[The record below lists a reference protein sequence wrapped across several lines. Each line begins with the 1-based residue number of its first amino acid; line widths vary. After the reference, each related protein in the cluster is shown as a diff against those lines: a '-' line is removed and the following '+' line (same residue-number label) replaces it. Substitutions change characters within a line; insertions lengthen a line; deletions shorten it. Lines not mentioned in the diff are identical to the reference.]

1 MPQALTERV
10 LQDKREGKEPMEKIS
25 ASKLLA
31 GLVPAGSI
39 PEEVQVE
46 SVTTDSREVRP
57 GCIFVAFPGEK
68 FDGHDFAAKALENG
82 AVYVVVNHP
91 VEGVP
96 AEKAILC
103 PDSYHAMMVMG
114 ANYRSQYHPKMVGV
128 TGSVGK
134 TTTKQMT
141 YAALAGFGETI
152 KTEGNQNNELGMP
165 RTLMRIGSSTEY
177 AVIEMGMNHFGEI
190 SRLTR
195 AVAPTVGLITN
206 IGVSHIEN
214 LGSRAG
220 ILQAKLEILEG
231 MAPDAPLIVNMD
243 NDMLRTVKLGDR
255 PLLTFAIDDQSADFT
270 ATDIAEQGS
279 TTTFT
284 VHHST
289 FTQPVTI
296 PTVGIHNVYNA
307 LAAMAVGYVTGVDPA
322 AAASALANYVPAGM
336 RQNLVQVGGV
346 QVIEDCYNASP
357 DSMRAALQTL
367 GKLPVHRRY
376 AVLGAMLELG
386 DYAKEAHTQVG
397 KMAAENGIDGVLA
410 YGADAAY
417 IVEAAKQAGLENA
430 RLFDTKEALAQ
441 SLAQQVKPG
450 DGVLF
455 KGSRGMHLEDVM
467 HTVYERWEKA

>member
-1 MPQALTERV
+1 MKAFTLQEAAAALGLPQMQAQATLADVCTDTRKIQPGSLFVCLRGER
-10 LQDKREGKEPMEKIS
+10 
-25 ASKLLA
+25 
-31 GLVPAGSI
+31 
-39 PEEVQVE
+39 
-46 SVTTDSREVRP
+46 
-57 GCIFVAFPGEK
+57 
-68 FDGHDFAAKALENG
+68 FDGHSFASQAAQLGAAALLVDHPVDADVPQLVVTDTGKALLQLAG
-82 AVYVVVNHP
+82 WYRRRFRLPVV
-91 VEGVP
+91 G
-96 AEKAILC
+96 L
-103 PDSYHAMMVMG
+103 
-114 ANYRSQYHPKMVGV
+114 

-134 TTTKQMT
+134 TTTKEFI
-141 YAALAGFGETI
+141 ALVLGAKYNTL
-152 KTEGNQNNELGMP
+152 KTQGNLNNE
-165 RTLMRIGSSTEY
+165 IGVPQMLFRLEDSHTA

-214 LGSRAG
+214 LGSRVG

-270 ATDIAEQGS
+270 ATDIVEQGS

-441 SLAQQVKPG
+441 SLAQQVQPG

>member
-1 MPQALTERV
+1 M
-10 LQDKREGKEPMEKIS
+10 
-25 ASKLLA
+25 
-31 GLVPAGSI
+31 
-39 PEEVQVE
+39 
-46 SVTTDSREVRP
+46 
-57 GCIFVAFPGEK
+57 
-68 FDGHDFAAKALENG
+68 
-82 AVYVVVNHP
+82 
-91 VEGVP
+91 
-96 AEKAILC
+96 
-103 PDSYHAMMVMG
+103 
-114 ANYRSQYHPKMVGV
+114 
-128 TGSVGK
+128 
-134 TTTKQMT
+134 
-141 YAALAGFGETI
+141 
-152 KTEGNQNNELGMP
+152 
-165 RTLMRIGSSTEY
+165 
-177 AVIEMGMNHFGEI
+177 
-190 SRLTR
+190 
-195 AVAPTVGLITN
+195 
-206 IGVSHIEN
+206 
-214 LGSRAG
+214 
-220 ILQAKLEILEG
+220 QAKLEILEG
-231 MAPDAPLIVNMD
+231 MAPDAPLIVNVD

-279 TTTFT
+279 TTAFT
-284 VHHST
+284 VRHST

-307 LAAMAVGYVTGVDPA
+307 LAAMAVGYVTGVNPA
-322 AAASALANYVPAGM
+322 AAAAALAKYVPAGM

-441 SLAQQVKPG
+441 ALAQQVQPG

>member
-1 MPQALTERV
+1 MKAFTLQEAAAALGLPQMQAQATLADVCTDTRKIQPGSLFVCLRGER
-10 LQDKREGKEPMEKIS
+10 
-25 ASKLLA
+25 
-31 GLVPAGSI
+31 
-39 PEEVQVE
+39 
-46 SVTTDSREVRP
+46 
-57 GCIFVAFPGEK
+57 
-68 FDGHDFAAKALENG
+68 FDGHSFASQAAQLGAAALLVDHPVDADVPQLVVTDTGKALLQLAG
-82 AVYVVVNHP
+82 WYRRRFQLPVV
-91 VEGVP
+91 G
-96 AEKAILC
+96 L
-103 PDSYHAMMVMG
+103 
-114 ANYRSQYHPKMVGV
+114 

-134 TTTKQMT
+134 TTTKEFI
-141 YAALAGFGETI
+141 ALVLGAKYNTL
-152 KTEGNQNNELGMP
+152 KTQGNLNNE
-165 RTLMRIGSSTEY
+165 IGVPQMLFRLEDSHTA

-367 GKLPVHRRY
+367 GKLPVNRRY

-430 RLFDTKEALAQ
+430 RLFDTKESLAQ
-441 SLAQQVKPG
+441 SLAQQVQPG

-455 KGSRGMHLEDVM
+455 KGSRGMHLENVM

>member
-1 MPQALTERV
+1 MKAFTLQEAAAALGLPQMQAQATLADVCTDTRKIQPGSLFVCLRGER
-10 LQDKREGKEPMEKIS
+10 
-25 ASKLLA
+25 
-31 GLVPAGSI
+31 
-39 PEEVQVE
+39 
-46 SVTTDSREVRP
+46 
-57 GCIFVAFPGEK
+57 
-68 FDGHDFAAKALENG
+68 FDGHSFASQAAQLGAAALLVDHPVDADVPQLVVTDTGKALLQLAG
-82 AVYVVVNHP
+82 WYRRRFQLPVV
-91 VEGVP
+91 G
-96 AEKAILC
+96 L
-103 PDSYHAMMVMG
+103 
-114 ANYRSQYHPKMVGV
+114 

-134 TTTKQMT
+134 TTTKEFI
-141 YAALAGFGETI
+141 ALVLGAKYNTL
-152 KTEGNQNNELGMP
+152 KTQGNLNNE
-165 RTLMRIGSSTEY
+165 IGVPQMLFRLEDSHTA

-255 PLLTFAIDDQSADFT
+255 PLLTFAIDDPSADFT

-441 SLAQQVKPG
+441 ALAQQVQPG

>member
-1 MPQALTERV
+1 MKAFTLQEAAAALGLPQMQAQATLADVCTDTRKIQPGSLFVCLRGER
-10 LQDKREGKEPMEKIS
+10 
-25 ASKLLA
+25 
-31 GLVPAGSI
+31 
-39 PEEVQVE
+39 
-46 SVTTDSREVRP
+46 
-57 GCIFVAFPGEK
+57 
-68 FDGHDFAAKALENG
+68 FDGHSFASQAAQLGAAALLVDHPVDADVPQLVVTDTGKALLQLAG
-82 AVYVVVNHP
+82 WYRRRFQLPVV
-91 VEGVP
+91 G
-96 AEKAILC
+96 L
-103 PDSYHAMMVMG
+103 
-114 ANYRSQYHPKMVGV
+114 

-134 TTTKQMT
+134 TTTKEFI
-141 YAALAGFGETI
+141 ALVLGAKYNTL
-152 KTEGNQNNELGMP
+152 KTQGNLNNE
-165 RTLMRIGSSTEY
+165 IGVPQMLFRLEDSHTA

-243 NDMLRTVKLGDR
+243 NDMLRTVKLRDR

-441 SLAQQVKPG
+441 SLAQQVQPG

>member
-1 MPQALTERV
+1 MKAFTLQEAAAALGLPQMQAQATLADVCTDTRKIQPGSLFVCLRGER
-10 LQDKREGKEPMEKIS
+10 
-25 ASKLLA
+25 
-31 GLVPAGSI
+31 
-39 PEEVQVE
+39 
-46 SVTTDSREVRP
+46 
-57 GCIFVAFPGEK
+57 
-68 FDGHDFAAKALENG
+68 FDGHSFASQAAKLGAAALLED
-82 AVYVVVNHP
+82 HP
-91 VEGVP
+91 VNADVP
-96 AEKAILC
+96 QLVVTDTGKALLQL
-103 PDSYHAMMVMG
+103 AG
-114 ANYRSQYHPKMVGV
+114 WYRRRFQLPMVGL

-134 TTTKQMT
+134 TTTKEFI
-141 YAALAGFGETI
+141 ALVLSAKYNTL
-152 KTEGNQNNELGMP
+152 KTQGNLNNE
-165 RTLMRIGSSTEY
+165 IGVPQMLFRLEDSHTA

-307 LAAMAVGYVTGVDPA
+307 LAAMAVGYVTGVNPA

-430 RLFDTKEALAQ
+430 RLFDTKEALVQ
-441 SLAQQVKPG
+441 SLAQQVQPG

>member
-1 MPQALTERV
+1 MKAFTLQEAAAALGLPQMQVQATLADVCTDTRKIQPGSLFVCLRGER
-10 LQDKREGKEPMEKIS
+10 
-25 ASKLLA
+25 
-31 GLVPAGSI
+31 
-39 PEEVQVE
+39 
-46 SVTTDSREVRP
+46 
-57 GCIFVAFPGEK
+57 
-68 FDGHDFAAKALENG
+68 FDGHSFASQAAQLGAAALLVDHPVDADVPQLVVTDTGKALLQLAG
-82 AVYVVVNHP
+82 WYRRRFQLPVV
-91 VEGVP
+91 G
-96 AEKAILC
+96 L
-103 PDSYHAMMVMG
+103 
-114 ANYRSQYHPKMVGV
+114 

-134 TTTKQMT
+134 TTTKEFI
-141 YAALAGFGETI
+141 ALVLGAKYNTL
-152 KTEGNQNNELGMP
+152 KTQGNLNNE
-165 RTLMRIGSSTEY
+165 IGVPQMLFRLEDSHTA

-441 SLAQQVKPG
+441 SLAQQVQPG

>member
-1 MPQALTERV
+1 MKAFTLQEAAAALGLPQMQAQATLADVCTDTRKIQPGSLFVCLRGER
-10 LQDKREGKEPMEKIS
+10 
-25 ASKLLA
+25 
-31 GLVPAGSI
+31 
-39 PEEVQVE
+39 
-46 SVTTDSREVRP
+46 
-57 GCIFVAFPGEK
+57 
-68 FDGHDFAAKALENG
+68 FDGHSFASQAAQLGAAALLVDHPVDADVPQLVVTDTGKALLQLAG
-82 AVYVVVNHP
+82 WYRRRFRLPVV
-91 VEGVP
+91 G
-96 AEKAILC
+96 L
-103 PDSYHAMMVMG
+103 
-114 ANYRSQYHPKMVGV
+114 

-134 TTTKQMT
+134 TTTKEFI
-141 YAALAGFGETI
+141 ALVLGAKYNTL
-152 KTEGNQNNELGMP
+152 KTQGNLNNE
-165 RTLMRIGSSTEY
+165 IGVPQMLFLLEDSHTA

-307 LAAMAVGYVTGVDPA
+307 LAAMAVGYVTGVDPVA
-322 AAASALANYVPAGM
+322 AAAALANYVPAGM

-441 SLAQQVKPG
+441 SLAQQVQPG

>member
-1 MPQALTERV
+1 MKAFTLQEAAAALGLPQMQAQASLADVCTDTRKIQPGSLFVCLRGER
-10 LQDKREGKEPMEKIS
+10 
-25 ASKLLA
+25 
-31 GLVPAGSI
+31 
-39 PEEVQVE
+39 
-46 SVTTDSREVRP
+46 
-57 GCIFVAFPGEK
+57 
-68 FDGHDFAAKALENG
+68 FDGHSFAPQAAQLGAAALLVDHPVDADVPQLVVTDTGKALLQLAG
-82 AVYVVVNHP
+82 WYRRRFRLPVV
-91 VEGVP
+91 G
-96 AEKAILC
+96 L
-103 PDSYHAMMVMG
+103 
-114 ANYRSQYHPKMVGV
+114 

-134 TTTKQMT
+134 TTTKEFI
-141 YAALAGFGETI
+141 ALVLGAKYNTL
-152 KTEGNQNNELGMP
+152 KTQGNLNNE
-165 RTLMRIGSSTEY
+165 IGVPQMLFRLEDSHTA

-214 LGSRAG
+214 LGSRVG

-231 MAPDAPLIVNMD
+231 MAPDAPLIVNAD

-279 TTTFT
+279 TTTFM

-289 FTQPVTI
+289 FTRPVTI

-307 LAAMAVGYVTGVDPA
+307 LAAMAVGYATGVDPVA
-322 AAASALANYVPAGM
+322 AAAALANYVPAGM

-441 SLAQQVKPG
+441 ALAQQVQPG

>member
-1 MPQALTERV
+1 MKAFTLQEAAAALGLPQMQAQATLADVCTDTRKIQPGSLFVCLRGER
-10 LQDKREGKEPMEKIS
+10 
-25 ASKLLA
+25 
-31 GLVPAGSI
+31 
-39 PEEVQVE
+39 
-46 SVTTDSREVRP
+46 
-57 GCIFVAFPGEK
+57 
-68 FDGHDFAAKALENG
+68 FDGHSFASQAAQLGAAALLVDHPVDADVPQLVVTDTGKALLQLAG
-82 AVYVVVNHP
+82 WYRRRFQLPVV
-91 VEGVP
+91 G
-96 AEKAILC
+96 L
-103 PDSYHAMMVMG
+103 
-114 ANYRSQYHPKMVGV
+114 

-134 TTTKQMT
+134 TTTKEFI
-141 YAALAGFGETI
+141 ALVLGAKYNTL
-152 KTEGNQNNELGMP
+152 KTQGNLNNE
-165 RTLMRIGSSTEY
+165 IGVPQMLFRLEDSHTA

-206 IGVSHIEN
+206 IGVSHIED

-284 VHHST
+284 VHHSA

-367 GKLPVHRRY
+367 GKLPVRRRY

-441 SLAQQVKPG
+441 SLAQQVQPG

>member
-1 MPQALTERV
+1 MKAFTLQEAAAALGLPQMQAQATLADVCTDTRKIQPGSLFVCLRGER
-10 LQDKREGKEPMEKIS
+10 
-25 ASKLLA
+25 
-31 GLVPAGSI
+31 
-39 PEEVQVE
+39 
-46 SVTTDSREVRP
+46 
-57 GCIFVAFPGEK
+57 
-68 FDGHDFAAKALENG
+68 FDGHSFASQAAQLGAAALLVDHPVDADVPQLVVTDTGKALLQLAG
-82 AVYVVVNHP
+82 WYRRRFRLPVV
-91 VEGVP
+91 G
-96 AEKAILC
+96 L
-103 PDSYHAMMVMG
+103 
-114 ANYRSQYHPKMVGV
+114 

-134 TTTKQMT
+134 TTTKEFI
-141 YAALAGFGETI
+141 ALVLGAKYNTL
-152 KTEGNQNNELGMP
+152 KTQGNLNNE
-165 RTLMRIGSSTEY
+165 IGVPQMLFRLEDSHTA

-307 LAAMAVGYVTGVDPA
+307 LAAMAVGYVTGVNPA
-322 AAASALANYVPAGM
+322 AAAAALANYVPAGM

-386 DYAKEAHTQVG
+386 GYAKEAHTQVG

-441 SLAQQVKPG
+441 SLAQQVQPG

-455 KGSRGMHLEDVM
+455 KGSRGMNLEDVM

>member
-1 MPQALTERV
+1 MKAFTLQEAAAALGLPQMQAQATLADVCTDTRKIQPGSLFVCLRGER
-10 LQDKREGKEPMEKIS
+10 
-25 ASKLLA
+25 
-31 GLVPAGSI
+31 
-39 PEEVQVE
+39 
-46 SVTTDSREVRP
+46 
-57 GCIFVAFPGEK
+57 
-68 FDGHDFAAKALENG
+68 FDGHSFASQAAQLGAAALLVDHPVDADVPQLVVTETGKALLQLAG
-82 AVYVVVNHP
+82 WYRRRFQLPVV
-91 VEGVP
+91 G
-96 AEKAILC
+96 L
-103 PDSYHAMMVMG
+103 
-114 ANYRSQYHPKMVGV
+114 

-134 TTTKQMT
+134 TTTKEFI
-141 YAALAGFGETI
+141 ALVLGAKYNTL
-152 KTEGNQNNELGMP
+152 KTQGNLNNE
-165 RTLMRIGSSTEY
+165 IGVPQMLFRLEDSHTA

-284 VHHST
+284 VHHTT

-386 DYAKEAHTQVG
+386 DYAKEAHIQVG

-441 SLAQQVKPG
+441 SLAQQVQPG

>member
-1 MPQALTERV
+1 MKAFTLQEAAAALGLPQMQAQATLADVCTDTRKIQPGSLFVCLRGER
-10 LQDKREGKEPMEKIS
+10 
-25 ASKLLA
+25 
-31 GLVPAGSI
+31 
-39 PEEVQVE
+39 
-46 SVTTDSREVRP
+46 
-57 GCIFVAFPGEK
+57 
-68 FDGHDFAAKALENG
+68 FDGHSFASQAAQLGAAALLADHPVDADVPQLVVTDTGKALLQLAG
-82 AVYVVVNHP
+82 WYRRRFQLPVV
-91 VEGVP
+91 G
-96 AEKAILC
+96 L
-103 PDSYHAMMVMG
+103 
-114 ANYRSQYHPKMVGV
+114 

-134 TTTKQMT
+134 TTTKEFI
-141 YAALAGFGETI
+141 ALVLGAKYNTL
-152 KTEGNQNNELGMP
+152 KTQGNLNNE
-165 RTLMRIGSSTEY
+165 IGVPQMLFRLEDSHTA

-307 LAAMAVGYVTGVDPA
+307 LAAMAVGYVTGVDSA

-367 GKLPVHRRY
+367 GKLPVHRCY

-441 SLAQQVKPG
+441 SLAQQVQPG

>member
-1 MPQALTERV
+1 MKAFTLQEAAAALGLPQMQAQATLADVCTDTRKIQPGSLFVCLRGER
-10 LQDKREGKEPMEKIS
+10 
-25 ASKLLA
+25 
-31 GLVPAGSI
+31 
-39 PEEVQVE
+39 
-46 SVTTDSREVRP
+46 
-57 GCIFVAFPGEK
+57 
-68 FDGHDFAAKALENG
+68 FDGHSFASQAAQLGAAALLVDHPVDADVPQLVVTDTGKALLQLAG
-82 AVYVVVNHP
+82 WYRRRFQLPVV
-91 VEGVP
+91 G
-96 AEKAILC
+96 L
-103 PDSYHAMMVMG
+103 
-114 ANYRSQYHPKMVGV
+114 

-134 TTTKQMT
+134 TTTKEFI
-141 YAALAGFGETI
+141 ALVLGAKYNTL
-152 KTEGNQNNELGMP
+152 KTQGNLNNE
-165 RTLMRIGSSTEY
+165 IGVPQMLFRLEDSHTA

-231 MAPDAPLIVNMD
+231 MAPDAPLIVNID

-255 PLLTFAIDDQSADFT
+255 PLLTFAIDDQRADFT

-289 FTQPVTI
+289 FTRPVTI

-357 DSMRAALQTL
+357 DSMSAALQTL
-367 GKLPVHRRY
+367 GKLPVHRRD

-417 IVEAAKQAGLENA
+417 IVDAAKQAGLENA

-441 SLAQQVKPG
+441 SLAQQVQPG

>member
-1 MPQALTERV
+1 MKAFTLQEAAAALGLPQMQAQATLADVCTDTRKIQTGSLFVCLRGER
-10 LQDKREGKEPMEKIS
+10 
-25 ASKLLA
+25 
-31 GLVPAGSI
+31 
-39 PEEVQVE
+39 
-46 SVTTDSREVRP
+46 
-57 GCIFVAFPGEK
+57 
-68 FDGHDFAAKALENG
+68 FDGHSFASQAAQLGAAALLVDHPVDADVPQLVVTDTGKALLQLAG
-82 AVYVVVNHP
+82 WYRRRFQLPVV
-91 VEGVP
+91 G
-96 AEKAILC
+96 L
-103 PDSYHAMMVMG
+103 
-114 ANYRSQYHPKMVGV
+114 

-134 TTTKQMT
+134 TTTKEFI
-141 YAALAGFGETI
+141 ALVLGAKYNTL
-152 KTEGNQNNELGMP
+152 KTQGTLNNE
-165 RTLMRIGSSTEY
+165 IGVPQMLFRLEDSHTA

-279 TTTFT
+279 TTSFT

-430 RLFDTKEALAQ
+430 RLFDAKEALAQ
-441 SLAQQVKPG
+441 SLAQQVQPG

>member
-1 MPQALTERV
+1 MKAFTLQEAAAALGLPQMQAQATLADVCTDTRKIQPGSLFVCLRGER
-10 LQDKREGKEPMEKIS
+10 
-25 ASKLLA
+25 
-31 GLVPAGSI
+31 
-39 PEEVQVE
+39 
-46 SVTTDSREVRP
+46 
-57 GCIFVAFPGEK
+57 
-68 FDGHDFAAKALENG
+68 FDGHSFASQAAQLGAAALLVDHPVDADVPQLVVTDTGKALLQLAG
-82 AVYVVVNHP
+82 WYRRRFQLPVV
-91 VEGVP
+91 G
-96 AEKAILC
+96 L
-103 PDSYHAMMVMG
+103 
-114 ANYRSQYHPKMVGV
+114 

-134 TTTKQMT
+134 TTTKEFI
-141 YAALAGFGETI
+141 ALVLGAKYNTL
-152 KTEGNQNNELGMP
+152 KTQGNLNNE
-165 RTLMRIGSSTEY
+165 IGVPQMLFRLEDSHTA

-231 MAPDAPLIVNMD
+231 MAPDAPLIVNID

-307 LAAMAVGYVTGVDPA
+307 LAAMAVGYVTGVDHA

-367 GKLPVHRRY
+367 GKLPVNRRY

-430 RLFDTKEALAQ
+430 RLFDTKESLAQ
-441 SLAQQVKPG
+441 SLAQQVQPG

>member
-1 MPQALTERV
+1 MKAFTLQEAAAALGLPQMQAQATLADVCTDTRKIQPGSLFVCLRGER
-10 LQDKREGKEPMEKIS
+10 
-25 ASKLLA
+25 
-31 GLVPAGSI
+31 
-39 PEEVQVE
+39 
-46 SVTTDSREVRP
+46 
-57 GCIFVAFPGEK
+57 
-68 FDGHDFAAKALENG
+68 FDGHSFAPQAAQLGAAALLVDHPVDADVPQLVVTDTGKALLQLAG
-82 AVYVVVNHP
+82 WYRRRFRLPVV
-91 VEGVP
+91 G
-96 AEKAILC
+96 L
-103 PDSYHAMMVMG
+103 
-114 ANYRSQYHPKMVGV
+114 

-134 TTTKQMT
+134 TTTKEFI
-141 YAALAGFGETI
+141 ALVLGAKYNTL
-152 KTEGNQNNELGMP
+152 KTQGNLNNE
-165 RTLMRIGSSTEY
+165 IGVPQMLFRLEDSHTA

-231 MAPDAPLIVNMD
+231 MAPDAPLIVNVD

-307 LAAMAVGYVTGVDPA
+307 LAAMAVGYATGVDPA
-322 AAASALANYVPAGM
+322 AAAAALANYVPAGM

-441 SLAQQVKPG
+441 SLAQQVQPG

>member
-1 MPQALTERV
+1 MKAFTLQEAAAALGLPQMQAQATLADVCTDTRKIQPGSLFVCLRGER
-10 LQDKREGKEPMEKIS
+10 
-25 ASKLLA
+25 
-31 GLVPAGSI
+31 
-39 PEEVQVE
+39 
-46 SVTTDSREVRP
+46 
-57 GCIFVAFPGEK
+57 
-68 FDGHDFAAKALENG
+68 FDGHSFASQAAQLGAAALLVDHPVDADVPQLVVTDTGKALLQLAG
-82 AVYVVVNHP
+82 WYRRRFQLPVV
-91 VEGVP
+91 G
-96 AEKAILC
+96 L
-103 PDSYHAMMVMG
+103 
-114 ANYRSQYHPKMVGV
+114 

-134 TTTKQMT
+134 TTTKEFI
-141 YAALAGFGETI
+141 ALVLGAKYNTL
-152 KTEGNQNNELGMP
+152 KTQGNLNNE
-165 RTLMRIGSSTEY
+165 IGVPQMLFRLEDSHTA

-255 PLLTFAIDDQSADFT
+255 PLLTFAIDDQRADFT

-279 TTTFT
+279 ATTFT

-289 FTQPVTI
+289 FTRPVTI

-307 LAAMAVGYVTGVDPA
+307 LAAMAVGYVTGVDPG

-346 QVIEDCYNASP
+346 QAIEDCYNASP

-441 SLAQQVKPG
+441 SLAQQVQPG

>member
-1 MPQALTERV
+1 MKAFTLQEAAAALGLPQMQAQATLADVCTDTRKIQPGSLFLCLRGER
-10 LQDKREGKEPMEKIS
+10 
-25 ASKLLA
+25 
-31 GLVPAGSI
+31 
-39 PEEVQVE
+39 
-46 SVTTDSREVRP
+46 
-57 GCIFVAFPGEK
+57 
-68 FDGHDFAAKALENG
+68 FDGHSFASQAAQLGAAALLVDHPVDADVPQLVVTDTGKALLQLAG
-82 AVYVVVNHP
+82 WYRRRFQLPVV
-91 VEGVP
+91 G
-96 AEKAILC
+96 L
-103 PDSYHAMMVMG
+103 
-114 ANYRSQYHPKMVGV
+114 

-134 TTTKQMT
+134 TTTKEFI
-141 YAALAGFGETI
+141 ALVLGAKYNTL
-152 KTEGNQNNELGMP
+152 KTQGNLNNE
-165 RTLMRIGSSTEY
+165 IGVPQMLFRLEDSHTA

-231 MAPDAPLIVNMD
+231 MAPDAPLIVNID

-289 FTQPVTI
+289 FTRPVTI

-307 LAAMAVGYVTGVDPA
+307 LAAMAVGYVTGVDSA

-441 SLAQQVKPG
+441 SLAQQVQPG

-455 KGSRGMHLEDVM
+455 KGSRGMHLEDIM

>member
-1 MPQALTERV
+1 MKAFTLQEAAAALGLPPMQAQATLADVCTDTRKIQPGSLFVCLRGER
-10 LQDKREGKEPMEKIS
+10 
-25 ASKLLA
+25 
-31 GLVPAGSI
+31 
-39 PEEVQVE
+39 
-46 SVTTDSREVRP
+46 
-57 GCIFVAFPGEK
+57 
-68 FDGHDFAAKALENG
+68 FDGHSFASQAAQLGAAALLVDHPVDADVPQLVVTDTGKALLQLAG
-82 AVYVVVNHP
+82 WYRRRFRLPVV
-91 VEGVP
+91 G
-96 AEKAILC
+96 L
-103 PDSYHAMMVMG
+103 
-114 ANYRSQYHPKMVGV
+114 

-134 TTTKQMT
+134 TTTKEFI
-141 YAALAGFGETI
+141 ALVLGAKYNTL
-152 KTEGNQNNELGMP
+152 KTQGNLNNE
-165 RTLMRIGSSTEY
+165 IGVPQMLFRLEDSHTA

-231 MAPDAPLIVNMD
+231 MAPDAPLIVNID

-307 LAAMAVGYVTGVDPA
+307 LAAMAVGYVTGVDPVA
-322 AAASALANYVPAGM
+322 AAAALANYVPAGM

-441 SLAQQVKPG
+441 SLAQQVQPG

>member
-1 MPQALTERV
+1 MKAFTLQEAAAALGLPQMQAQATLADVCTDTRKIQPGSLFVCLRGER
-10 LQDKREGKEPMEKIS
+10 
-25 ASKLLA
+25 
-31 GLVPAGSI
+31 
-39 PEEVQVE
+39 
-46 SVTTDSREVRP
+46 
-57 GCIFVAFPGEK
+57 
-68 FDGHDFAAKALENG
+68 FDGHSFASQAAQLGAAALLVDHPVDADVPQLVVTDTGKALLQLAG
-82 AVYVVVNHP
+82 WYRRRFQLPVV
-91 VEGVP
+91 G
-96 AEKAILC
+96 L
-103 PDSYHAMMVMG
+103 
-114 ANYRSQYHPKMVGV
+114 

-134 TTTKQMT
+134 TTTKEFI
-141 YAALAGFGETI
+141 ALVLGAKYNTL
-152 KTEGNQNNELGMP
+152 KTQGNLNNE
-165 RTLMRIGSSTEY
+165 IGVPQMLFRLEDSHTA

-231 MAPDAPLIVNMD
+231 MAPDAPLIVNID

-307 LAAMAVGYVTGVDPA
+307 LAAMAVGYVTGVNPA
-322 AAASALANYVPAGM
+322 AAAAALANYVPAGM

-430 RLFDTKEALAQ
+430 RWFDTKEALAQ
-441 SLAQQVKPG
+441 SLAQQVQPG

>member
-1 MPQALTERV
+1 MKAFTLQEAAAALGLPQMQAQATLADVCTDTRKIQPGSLFVCLRGER
-10 LQDKREGKEPMEKIS
+10 
-25 ASKLLA
+25 
-31 GLVPAGSI
+31 
-39 PEEVQVE
+39 
-46 SVTTDSREVRP
+46 
-57 GCIFVAFPGEK
+57 
-68 FDGHDFAAKALENG
+68 FDGHSFASQAAQLGAAALLVDHPVDADVPQLVVTDTGKALLQLAG
-82 AVYVVVNHP
+82 WYRRRFQLPVV
-91 VEGVP
+91 G
-96 AEKAILC
+96 L
-103 PDSYHAMMVMG
+103 
-114 ANYRSQYHPKMVGV
+114 

-134 TTTKQMT
+134 TTTKEFI
-141 YAALAGFGETI
+141 ALVLGAKYNTL
-152 KTEGNQNNELGMP
+152 KTQGNLNNE
-165 RTLMRIGSSTEY
+165 IGVPQMLFRLEDSHTA

-214 LGSRAG
+214 LGSRTG

-284 VHHST
+284 VHHNT

-367 GKLPVHRRY
+367 GKLPVRRRY

-441 SLAQQVKPG
+441 SLAQQVQPG

>member
-1 MPQALTERV
+1 MKAFTLQEAAAALGLPQMQAQATLADVCTDTRKIQPGSLFVCLRGER
-10 LQDKREGKEPMEKIS
+10 
-25 ASKLLA
+25 
-31 GLVPAGSI
+31 
-39 PEEVQVE
+39 
-46 SVTTDSREVRP
+46 
-57 GCIFVAFPGEK
+57 
-68 FDGHDFAAKALENG
+68 FDGHSFASQAAQLGAAALLVDHPVDADVPQLVVTDTGKALLQLAG
-82 AVYVVVNHP
+82 WYRRRFRLPVV
-91 VEGVP
+91 G
-96 AEKAILC
+96 L
-103 PDSYHAMMVMG
+103 
-114 ANYRSQYHPKMVGV
+114 

-134 TTTKQMT
+134 TTTKEFI
-141 YAALAGFGETI
+141 ALVLGAKYNTL
-152 KTEGNQNNELGMP
+152 KTQGNLNNE
-165 RTLMRIGSSTEY
+165 IGVPQMLFRLEDSHTA

-231 MAPDAPLIVNMD
+231 MAPDAPLIVNID

-307 LAAMAVGYVTGVDPA
+307 QAAMAVGYVTGVDPVA
-322 AAASALANYVPAGM
+322 AAAALANYVPAGM

-441 SLAQQVKPG
+441 SLAQQVQPG

>member
-1 MPQALTERV
+1 MKAFTLQEAAAALGLPQMQAQATLADVCTDTRKIQPGSLFVCLRGER
-10 LQDKREGKEPMEKIS
+10 
-25 ASKLLA
+25 
-31 GLVPAGSI
+31 
-39 PEEVQVE
+39 
-46 SVTTDSREVRP
+46 
-57 GCIFVAFPGEK
+57 
-68 FDGHDFAAKALENG
+68 FDGHTFAPQAAQLGAAALLVDHPVDADVPQLVVTDTGKALLQLAG
-82 AVYVVVNHP
+82 WYRRRFRLPVV
-91 VEGVP
+91 G
-96 AEKAILC
+96 L
-103 PDSYHAMMVMG
+103 
-114 ANYRSQYHPKMVGV
+114 

-134 TTTKQMT
+134 TTTKEFI
-141 YAALAGFGETI
+141 ALVLGAKYNTL
-152 KTEGNQNNELGMP
+152 KTQGNLNNE
-165 RTLMRIGSSTEY
+165 IGVPQMLFRLEDSHTA

-231 MAPDAPLIVNMD
+231 MAPDAPLIVNVD

-441 SLAQQVKPG
+441 SLAQQVQSG

>member
-1 MPQALTERV
+1 MKAFTLQEAAAALGLPQMQAQATLADVCTDTRKIQPGSLFVCLRGER
-10 LQDKREGKEPMEKIS
+10 
-25 ASKLLA
+25 
-31 GLVPAGSI
+31 
-39 PEEVQVE
+39 
-46 SVTTDSREVRP
+46 
-57 GCIFVAFPGEK
+57 
-68 FDGHDFAAKALENG
+68 FDGHSFASQAAQLGAAALLVDHPVDADVPQLVVTDTGKALLQLAG
-82 AVYVVVNHP
+82 WYRRRFQLPVV
-91 VEGVP
+91 G
-96 AEKAILC
+96 L
-103 PDSYHAMMVMG
+103 
-114 ANYRSQYHPKMVGV
+114 

-134 TTTKQMT
+134 TTTKEFI
-141 YAALAGFGETI
+141 ALVLGAKYNTL
-152 KTEGNQNNELGMP
+152 KTQGNLNNE
-165 RTLMRIGSSTEY
+165 IGVPQMLFRLEDSHTA

-243 NDMLRTVKLGDR
+243 NDMLRTVKLGHR

-284 VHHST
+284 VHHSA

-367 GKLPVHRRY
+367 GKLPVRRRY

-441 SLAQQVKPG
+441 ALAQQVQPG

>member
-1 MPQALTERV
+1 MKAFTLQEAAAALGLPQMQAQATLADVCTDTRKIQPGSLFVCLRGER
-10 LQDKREGKEPMEKIS
+10 
-25 ASKLLA
+25 
-31 GLVPAGSI
+31 
-39 PEEVQVE
+39 
-46 SVTTDSREVRP
+46 
-57 GCIFVAFPGEK
+57 
-68 FDGHDFAAKALENG
+68 FDGHSFASQAAQLGAAALLVDHPVDADVPQLVVTDTGKALLQLAG
-82 AVYVVVNHP
+82 WYRRRFQLPVV
-91 VEGVP
+91 G
-96 AEKAILC
+96 L
-103 PDSYHAMMVMG
+103 
-114 ANYRSQYHPKMVGV
+114 

-134 TTTKQMT
+134 TTTKEFI
-141 YAALAGFGETI
+141 ALVLGAKYNTL
-152 KTEGNQNNELGMP
+152 KTQGNLNNE
-165 RTLMRIGSSTEY
+165 IGVPQMLFRLEDSHTA

-307 LAAMAVGYVTGVDPA
+307 LAAMAVGYVTGVNPA

-336 RQNLVQVGGV
+336 RQNLVQVAGV

-441 SLAQQVKPG
+441 SLAQQVQPG

>member
-1 MPQALTERV
+1 MKAFTLQEAAAALGLPQMQAQATLADVCTDTRKIQPGSLFVCLRGER
-10 LQDKREGKEPMEKIS
+10 
-25 ASKLLA
+25 
-31 GLVPAGSI
+31 
-39 PEEVQVE
+39 
-46 SVTTDSREVRP
+46 
-57 GCIFVAFPGEK
+57 
-68 FDGHDFAAKALENG
+68 FDGHSFASQAAQLGAAALLVDHPVDADVPQLVVTDTGKALLQLAG
-82 AVYVVVNHP
+82 WYRRRFRLPVV
-91 VEGVP
+91 G
-96 AEKAILC
+96 L
-103 PDSYHAMMVMG
+103 
-114 ANYRSQYHPKMVGV
+114 

-134 TTTKQMT
+134 TTTKEFI
-141 YAALAGFGETI
+141 ALVLGAKYNTL
-152 KTEGNQNNELGMP
+152 KTQGNLNNE
-165 RTLMRIGSSTEY
+165 IGVPQMLFRLEDSHTA

-220 ILQAKLEILEG
+220 ILQAKLEMLEG

-307 LAAMAVGYVTGVDPA
+307 LAAMAVGYVTGVNPA
-322 AAASALANYVPAGM
+322 AAAAALANYVPAGM

-386 DYAKEAHTQVG
+386 GYAKEAHTQVG

-441 SLAQQVKPG
+441 SLAQQVQPG

-455 KGSRGMHLEDVM
+455 KGSRGMNLEDVM

>member
-1 MPQALTERV
+1 MKAFTLQEAAAALGLPQMEAQATLADVCTDTRKIQPGSLFVCLRGER
-10 LQDKREGKEPMEKIS
+10 
-25 ASKLLA
+25 
-31 GLVPAGSI
+31 
-39 PEEVQVE
+39 
-46 SVTTDSREVRP
+46 
-57 GCIFVAFPGEK
+57 
-68 FDGHDFAAKALENG
+68 FDGHTFAPQAAQLGAAALLVDHPVDADVPQLVVTDTGKALLQLAG
-82 AVYVVVNHP
+82 WYRRRFRLPVV
-91 VEGVP
+91 G
-96 AEKAILC
+96 L
-103 PDSYHAMMVMG
+103 
-114 ANYRSQYHPKMVGV
+114 

-134 TTTKQMT
+134 TTTKEFI
-141 YAALAGFGETI
+141 ALILGAKYNTL
-152 KTEGNQNNELGMP
+152 KTQGNLNNE
-165 RTLMRIGSSTEY
+165 IGVPQMLFRLEDSHTA

-231 MAPDAPLIVNMD
+231 MAPDAPLIVNID

-270 ATDIAEQGS
+270 VTDIAEQGS

-307 LAAMAVGYVTGVDPA
+307 LAAMAVGYVTGVDSA

-441 SLAQQVKPG
+441 SLVQQVQPG

>member
-1 MPQALTERV
+1 MKAFTLQEAAAALGLPQMQAQATLADVCTDTRKIQPGSLFVCLRGER
-10 LQDKREGKEPMEKIS
+10 
-25 ASKLLA
+25 
-31 GLVPAGSI
+31 
-39 PEEVQVE
+39 
-46 SVTTDSREVRP
+46 
-57 GCIFVAFPGEK
+57 
-68 FDGHDFAAKALENG
+68 FDGHSFASQAAQLGAAALLVDHPVDADVPQLVVTDTGKALLQLAG
-82 AVYVVVNHP
+82 WYRRRFQLPVV
-91 VEGVP
+91 G
-96 AEKAILC
+96 L
-103 PDSYHAMMVMG
+103 
-114 ANYRSQYHPKMVGV
+114 

-134 TTTKQMT
+134 TTTKEFI
-141 YAALAGFGETI
+141 ALVLGAKYNTL
-152 KTEGNQNNELGMP
+152 KTQGNLNNE
-165 RTLMRIGSSTEY
+165 IGVPQMLFRLEDSHTA

-231 MAPDAPLIVNMD
+231 MAPDAPLIVNID

-255 PLLTFAIDDQSADFT
+255 PLLTFAIDDQRADFT

-441 SLAQQVKPG
+441 SLAQQVQPG

>member
-1 MPQALTERV
+1 MKAFTLQEAAAALGLPQMQAQATLADVCTDTRKIQPGSLFVCLRGER
-10 LQDKREGKEPMEKIS
+10 
-25 ASKLLA
+25 
-31 GLVPAGSI
+31 
-39 PEEVQVE
+39 
-46 SVTTDSREVRP
+46 
-57 GCIFVAFPGEK
+57 
-68 FDGHDFAAKALENG
+68 FDGHSFASQAAQLGAAALLVDHPVDADVPQLVVTDTGKALLQLAG
-82 AVYVVVNHP
+82 W
-91 VEGVP
+91 
-96 AEKAILC
+96 
-103 PDSYHAMMVMG
+103 
-114 ANYRSQYHPKMVGV
+114 YRRRFQLPMVGL

-134 TTTKQMT
+134 TTTKEFI
-141 YAALAGFGETI
+141 ALVLGAKYNTL
-152 KTEGNQNNELGMP
+152 KTQGNLNNE
-165 RTLMRIGSSTEY
+165 IGVPQMLFRLEDSHTA

-289 FTQPVTI
+289 FNQPVTI

-307 LAAMAVGYVTGVDPA
+307 LAAMAVGYVTGVNPA

-441 SLAQQVKPG
+441 SLAQQVQPG

>member
-1 MPQALTERV
+1 MKAFTLQEAAAALGLPQMQAQATLTDVCTDTRKIQPGSLFVCLRGER
-10 LQDKREGKEPMEKIS
+10 
-25 ASKLLA
+25 
-31 GLVPAGSI
+31 
-39 PEEVQVE
+39 
-46 SVTTDSREVRP
+46 
-57 GCIFVAFPGEK
+57 
-68 FDGHDFAAKALENG
+68 FDGHSFASQAAQLGAAALLVDHPVDADVPQLVVTDTGKALLQLAG
-82 AVYVVVNHP
+82 WYRRRFQLPVV
-91 VEGVP
+91 G
-96 AEKAILC
+96 L
-103 PDSYHAMMVMG
+103 
-114 ANYRSQYHPKMVGV
+114 

-134 TTTKQMT
+134 TTTKEFI
-141 YAALAGFGETI
+141 ALVLGAKYNTL
-152 KTEGNQNNELGMP
+152 KTQGNLNNE
-165 RTLMRIGSSTEY
+165 IGVPQMLFRLEDSHTA

-231 MAPDAPLIVNMD
+231 MAPDAPLIVNID

-255 PLLTFAIDDQSADFT
+255 PLLTFAIDDQRADFT

-289 FTQPVTI
+289 FTRPVTI

-441 SLAQQVKPG
+441 SLTQQVQPG

>member
-1 MPQALTERV
+1 MKAFTLQEAAAALGLPQMQAQATLADVCTDTRKIQPGSLFVCLRGER
-10 LQDKREGKEPMEKIS
+10 
-25 ASKLLA
+25 
-31 GLVPAGSI
+31 
-39 PEEVQVE
+39 
-46 SVTTDSREVRP
+46 
-57 GCIFVAFPGEK
+57 
-68 FDGHDFAAKALENG
+68 FDGHSFASQAAQLGAAALLADHPVDAVVPQLVVTDTGKALLQLAG
-82 AVYVVVNHP
+82 WYRRQFQLPVV
-91 VEGVP
+91 G
-96 AEKAILC
+96 L
-103 PDSYHAMMVMG
+103 
-114 ANYRSQYHPKMVGV
+114 

-134 TTTKQMT
+134 TTTKEFI
-141 YAALAGFGETI
+141 ALVLGAKYNTL
-152 KTEGNQNNELGMP
+152 KTQGNLNNE
-165 RTLMRIGSSTEY
+165 IGVPQMLFRLEDSHTA

-307 LAAMAVGYVTGVDPA
+307 LAAMAVGYVTGVDSA

-430 RLFDTKEALAQ
+430 RLFDTKESLAQ
-441 SLAQQVKPG
+441 SLAQQVQPG

>member
-1 MPQALTERV
+1 MKAFTLQEAAAALGLPQMQAQATLADVCTDTRKIQTGSLFVCLRGER
-10 LQDKREGKEPMEKIS
+10 
-25 ASKLLA
+25 
-31 GLVPAGSI
+31 
-39 PEEVQVE
+39 
-46 SVTTDSREVRP
+46 
-57 GCIFVAFPGEK
+57 
-68 FDGHDFAAKALENG
+68 FDGHSFASQAAQLGAAALLVDHPVDADVPQLAVTDTGKALLQLAG
-82 AVYVVVNHP
+82 WYRRRFQLPVV
-91 VEGVP
+91 G
-96 AEKAILC
+96 L
-103 PDSYHAMMVMG
+103 
-114 ANYRSQYHPKMVGV
+114 

-134 TTTKQMT
+134 TTTKEFI
-141 YAALAGFGETI
+141 ALVLGAKYNTL
-152 KTEGNQNNELGMP
+152 KTQGNLNNE
-165 RTLMRIGSSTEY
+165 IGVPQMLFRLEDSHTA

-441 SLAQQVKPG
+441 SLAQQVQPG

>member
-1 MPQALTERV
+1 MKAFTLQEAAAALGLPQMQAQATLADVCTDTRKIQPGSLFVCLRGER
-10 LQDKREGKEPMEKIS
+10 
-25 ASKLLA
+25 
-31 GLVPAGSI
+31 
-39 PEEVQVE
+39 
-46 SVTTDSREVRP
+46 
-57 GCIFVAFPGEK
+57 
-68 FDGHDFAAKALENG
+68 FDGHSFASQAAQLGAAALLVDHPVDADVPQLVVTDTGKALLQLAG
-82 AVYVVVNHP
+82 WYRRRFQLPVV
-91 VEGVP
+91 G
-96 AEKAILC
+96 L
-103 PDSYHAMMVMG
+103 
-114 ANYRSQYHPKMVGV
+114 

-134 TTTKQMT
+134 TTTKEFI
-141 YAALAGFGETI
+141 ALVLGAKYNTL
-152 KTEGNQNNELGMP
+152 KTQGNLNNE
-165 RTLMRIGSSTEY
+165 IGVPQMLFRLEDSHTA

-441 SLAQQVKPG
+441 SLAQQVQPG

>member
-1 MPQALTERV
+1 MKAFTLQEAAAALGLPQMQAQATLADVCTDTRKIQPGSLFVCLRGER
-10 LQDKREGKEPMEKIS
+10 
-25 ASKLLA
+25 
-31 GLVPAGSI
+31 
-39 PEEVQVE
+39 
-46 SVTTDSREVRP
+46 
-57 GCIFVAFPGEK
+57 
-68 FDGHDFAAKALENG
+68 FDGHTFAPQAAQLGAAALLVDHPVDADVPQLVVTDTGKALLQLAG
-82 AVYVVVNHP
+82 WYRRRFRLPVV
-91 VEGVP
+91 G
-96 AEKAILC
+96 L
-103 PDSYHAMMVMG
+103 
-114 ANYRSQYHPKMVGV
+114 

-134 TTTKQMT
+134 TTTKEFI
-141 YAALAGFGETI
+141 ALVLGAKYNTL
-152 KTEGNQNNELGMP
+152 KTQGNLNNE
-165 RTLMRIGSSTEY
+165 IGVPQMLFRLEDSHTA

-231 MAPDAPLIVNMD
+231 MAPDAPLIVNVD

-289 FTQPVTI
+289 FTQSVTI

-307 LAAMAVGYVTGVDPA
+307 LAAMAVGYVTGVDPVA
-322 AAASALANYVPAGM
+322 AAAALANYVPAGM

-441 SLAQQVKPG
+441 ALAQQVQPG

>member
-1 MPQALTERV
+1 MKAFTLQEAAAALGLPQMQAQATLADVCTDTRKIQPGSLFVCLRGER
-10 LQDKREGKEPMEKIS
+10 
-25 ASKLLA
+25 
-31 GLVPAGSI
+31 
-39 PEEVQVE
+39 
-46 SVTTDSREVRP
+46 
-57 GCIFVAFPGEK
+57 
-68 FDGHDFAAKALENG
+68 FDGHSFASQAAQLGAAALLVDHPVDADVPQLVVTDTGKALLQLAG
-82 AVYVVVNHP
+82 WYRRRFQLPVV
-91 VEGVP
+91 G
-96 AEKAILC
+96 L
-103 PDSYHAMMVMG
+103 
-114 ANYRSQYHPKMVGV
+114 

-134 TTTKQMT
+134 TTTKEFI
-141 YAALAGFGETI
+141 ALVLGAKYNTL
-152 KTEGNQNNELGMP
+152 KTQGNLNNE
-165 RTLMRIGSSTEY
+165 IGVPQMLFRLEDSHTA

-307 LAAMAVGYVTGVDPA
+307 LAAMAVGYVTGVDPDA
-322 AAASALANYVPAGM
+322 AAAALANYVPAGM

-417 IVEAAKQAGLENA
+417 IVEAAKQSGLENA

-441 SLAQQVKPG
+441 SLAQQVQPG

>member
-1 MPQALTERV
+1 MKAFTLQEAAAALGLPQMQAQATLADVCTDTRKIQPGSLFVCLRGER
-10 LQDKREGKEPMEKIS
+10 
-25 ASKLLA
+25 
-31 GLVPAGSI
+31 
-39 PEEVQVE
+39 
-46 SVTTDSREVRP
+46 
-57 GCIFVAFPGEK
+57 
-68 FDGHDFAAKALENG
+68 FDGHSFAPQAAQLGAAALLVDHPVDADVPQLVVTDTGKALLQLAG
-82 AVYVVVNHP
+82 WYRRRFQLPVV
-91 VEGVP
+91 G
-96 AEKAILC
+96 L
-103 PDSYHAMMVMG
+103 
-114 ANYRSQYHPKMVGV
+114 

-134 TTTKQMT
+134 TTTKEFI
-141 YAALAGFGETI
+141 ALVLGAKYNTL
-152 KTEGNQNNELGMP
+152 KTQGNLNNE
-165 RTLMRIGSSTEY
+165 IGVPQMLFRLEDSHTA

-284 VHHST
+284 VHNST
-289 FTQPVTI
+289 FIQPVTI

-307 LAAMAVGYVTGVDPA
+307 LAAMAVGYVTGVDPV

-441 SLAQQVKPG
+441 SLAQQVQPG

>member
-1 MPQALTERV
+1 MKALTLQEAAAALGLPQMQAQATLADVCTDTRKIQPGSLFVCLRGER
-10 LQDKREGKEPMEKIS
+10 
-25 ASKLLA
+25 
-31 GLVPAGSI
+31 
-39 PEEVQVE
+39 
-46 SVTTDSREVRP
+46 
-57 GCIFVAFPGEK
+57 
-68 FDGHDFAAKALENG
+68 FDGHSFASQAAQLGAAALLVDHPVDADVPQLVVTDTGKALLQLAG
-82 AVYVVVNHP
+82 WYRRRFRLPVV
-91 VEGVP
+91 G
-96 AEKAILC
+96 L
-103 PDSYHAMMVMG
+103 
-114 ANYRSQYHPKMVGV
+114 

-134 TTTKQMT
+134 TTTKEFI
-141 YAALAGFGETI
+141 ALVLGAKYNTL
-152 KTEGNQNNELGMP
+152 KTQGNLNNE
-165 RTLMRIGSSTEY
+165 IGVPQMLFRLEDSHTA

-231 MAPDAPLIVNMD
+231 MAPDAPLIVNID

-307 LAAMAVGYVTGVDPA
+307 LAAMAVGYVTGVDPV

-336 RQNLVQVGGV
+336 RQNLVQAGGV

-430 RLFDTKEALAQ
+430 RWFDTKEALAQ
-441 SLAQQVKPG
+441 SLAQQVQPG